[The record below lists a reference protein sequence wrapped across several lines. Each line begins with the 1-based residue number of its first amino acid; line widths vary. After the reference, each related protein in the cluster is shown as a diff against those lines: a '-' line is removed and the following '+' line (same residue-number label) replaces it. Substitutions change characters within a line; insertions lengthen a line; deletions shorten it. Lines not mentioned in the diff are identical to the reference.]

1 MTQRLLTL
9 TVALV
14 LAASLCSAETFQI
27 RSGQDNNRVIFVSK
41 APLETVEGR
50 TDRISGSVTA
60 DLSDLSAG
68 VDVRVEVDLRTIET
82 GNKRRDGHMR
92 NNHLETETYPLATFH
107 ATEVE
112 GAPAGGIEAGGS
124 AKFDLTGDFTLH
136 GVTRRITVPVEVDY
150 IIADGAGSITVT
162 ADFQIE
168 LDDYQ
173 IERPKFL
180 IMKLDKTQRINLQI
194 TALGAG

>member
-1 MTQRLLTL
+1 MTQRLLAL
-9 TVALV
+9 AAALV
-14 LAASLCSAETFQI
+14 LTASICSAETFQI
-27 RSGQDNNRVIFVSK
+27 RSGQDDNCVIFVSK

-50 TDRISGSVTA
+50 TDQVSGSVTA

-68 VDVRVEVDLRTIET
+68 VDVRVEVDLRTLKT

-92 NNHLETETYPLATFH
+92 DNHLETDTHPLATFH
-107 ATEVE
+107 GTEIS
-112 GAPAGGIEAGGS
+112 GAPAGGIAPGDS

-136 GVTRRITVPVEVDY
+136 GVTRRITVPVELSY
-150 IIADGAGSITVT
+150 SISNGAGSIRVT
-162 ADFQIE
+162 AAFQVE

-173 IERPKFL
+173 IKRPKFL

-194 TALGAG
+194 TALSAG

>member
-92 NNHLETETYPLATFH
+92 DNHLETETYPLATFH
-107 ATEVE
+107 AMEVS
-112 GAPAGGIEAGGS
+112 GAPADGIAPGGS

-150 IIADGAGSITVT
+150 RIADGAGSITVT

-194 TALGAG
+194 TALSVD

>member
-14 LAASLCSAETFQI
+14 LTASLCSAETFQI

-68 VDVRVEVDLRTIET
+68 VDVRVEVDLSTLVT

-92 NNHLETETYPLATFH
+92 DNHLETETYPLATFH
-107 ATEVE
+107 ATEVA
-112 GAPAGGIEAGGS
+112 GAPAGGIAPGGS

-150 IIADGAGSITVT
+150 RIADGAGSITVT

-194 TALGAG
+194 TALSAG